1 MGYQFFDTRSIL
13 SNWVF
18 PQSKWLLVNN
28 LRSNNFLCLSGCLF
42 VFITLVVSTQ
52 ARHFNT
58 WWAQTL
64 VKTLVCLSAPGI
76 FYSWELFVLWH
87 CLESAT
93 ETSVHSSNIFL
104 FKRIL
109 VWAFKL
115 TIYYVIYKIKGNIGI
130 TFSHWI
136 VHTFK
141 IDLAISFTSAVENS
155 LGLYFLVYTLIMF
168 LSIGRMT
175 SFLNNDH

>member
-1 MGYQFFDTRSIL
+1 MSFQVNWVNTQAFLINWVLAFSMGYQFFDTRSIL

-109 VWAFKL
+109 VWA
-115 TIYYVIYKIKGNIGI
+115 VG
-130 TFSHWI
+130 FS
-136 VHTFK
+136 
-141 IDLAISFTSAVENS
+141 
-155 LGLYFLVYTLIMF
+155 GL
-168 LSIGRMT
+168 S
-175 SFLNNDH
+175 N